1 MSELSTKRI
10 DKLRWPMLV
19 LVMLVGMTSAFLNCL
34 SVFIGPLSMK
44 GWDPTIVVMAYSV
57 MMVMAIPGSLIGGKL
72 KAKFGNRFVLKVCGL
87 GFTVSVLVAAFAPN
101 AWVYVIAIG
110 GFAPLFVYCIYVAQ
124 IANLGELFP
133 DKRGLVTGALS
144 VGIFLAGA
152 LVVPVCE
159 RMTSAIHVTP
169 TIVVF
174 ALVIG
179 GITILSGFILLQ
191 APEGYKPE
199 GWEEPEYEILEGGE
213 AEGIKDVGWKKL
225 ITLKSF
231 WLITIASLTG
241 TILTSGIQ
249 GNFIILTGEITGASE
264 ATAAWIYT
272 IFSMIM
278 GISAI
283 VVGGIS
289 DKVLGPV
296 KIIAIACLAVFVMTL
311 FFILTN
317 AQSTPMYIVF
327 VAFIGLEVSAFS
339 TLIAVILMRAYG
351 TKNFGINFGL
361 AQVGVLIGSS
371 IGPQLAIRGADTFL
385 IVSAAGVLLCGIV
398 MFILAKAL
406 NKELGKKV
414 F

>member
-1 MSELSTKRI
+1 MSELSTKSI

-19 LVMLVGMTSAFLNCL
+19 LIMLVGMTSAFLNCL

-133 DKRGLVTGALS
+133 DRRGLATGALS

-159 RMTSAIHVTP
+159 RMTSAINVTP

-191 APEGYKPE
+191 AP
-199 GWEEPEYEILEGGE
+199 
-213 AEGIKDVGWKKL
+213 
-225 ITLKSF
+225 
-231 WLITIASLTG
+231 
-241 TILTSGIQ
+241 
-249 GNFIILTGEITGASE
+249 
-264 ATAAWIYT
+264 
-272 IFSMIM
+272 
-278 GISAI
+278 
-283 VVGGIS
+283 
-289 DKVLGPV
+289 
-296 KIIAIACLAVFVMTL
+296 
-311 FFILTN
+311 
-317 AQSTPMYIVF
+317 
-327 VAFIGLEVSAFS
+327 
-339 TLIAVILMRAYG
+339 
-351 TKNFGINFGL
+351 
-361 AQVGVLIGSS
+361 
-371 IGPQLAIRGADTFL
+371 
-385 IVSAAGVLLCGIV
+385 
-398 MFILAKAL
+398 
-406 NKELGKKV
+406 
-414 F
+414 